1 MPSHTASPS
10 LLLLPTTDPLC
21 SCIQRSFACIRR
33 RWQSLQSGKEMLE
46 QEKRGCSGQRMQ
58 TRGVGLSLARE
69 SLRRIMEADVRRTR
83 SEDTKQEK
91 SSGRSA
97 SVAGGTKERER
108 EIPMERTRGGGMQPQ
123 IPCSTPPSLLLSI
136 CRRDMTFS
144 DCES

>member
-1 MPSHTASPS
+1 
-10 LLLLPTTDPLC
+10 
-21 SCIQRSFACIRR
+21 
-33 RWQSLQSGKEMLE
+33 MLE

-108 EIPMERTRGGGMQPQ
+108 DSDGENER
-123 IPCSTPPSLLLSI
+123 
-136 CRRDMTFS
+136 RRDAATDPLLHS
-144 DCES
+144 SLPPPLDLPS